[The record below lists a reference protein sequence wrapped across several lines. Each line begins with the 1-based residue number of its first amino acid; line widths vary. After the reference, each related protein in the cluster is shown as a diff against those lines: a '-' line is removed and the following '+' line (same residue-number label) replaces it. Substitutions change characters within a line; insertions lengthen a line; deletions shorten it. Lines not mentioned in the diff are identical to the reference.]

1 VTSSATNPGVA
12 AAPLT
17 VDVHIGP
24 GDRRQ
29 ALERDVLAGLTGTEK
44 RLPPVW
50 FYDERGS
57 LLFDEITRLPEYYP
71 TRAEREIL
79 RRHAP
84 EIVKQAG
91 VATLVELG
99 SGTSE
104 KTRLLLD
111 AMSEAGLLERFVPFD
126 VSEEVLT
133 AAAAE
138 IGSTYE
144 CAVHAVVGDFHRHL
158 GALPEAADGRLV
170 VFLGSTIGN
179 LDPGER
185 RRFLFDL
192 DTVMTV
198 DDHLLLGTDLVKDTG
213 RLVAAYDDAAGVTA
227 EFNLNVLSVLN
238 AELDGDLDPGRF
250 DHIARWNEDGSWI
263 EMRLRAR
270 EEHDA
275 HLGALA
281 LDVHFEEGEEL
292 HTEISAK
299 FRPEQVAE
307 ELHAAGFVVEQT
319 WTDPDDDFLLTLA
332 RPYC

>member
-1 VTSSATNPGVA
+1 VTAT
-12 AAPLT
+12 T
-17 VDVHIGP
+17 DQIEIEVHLPEG
-24 GDRRQ
+24 GTW
-29 ALERDVLAGLTGTEK
+29 AGLAEDVREGLSSPFKEI
-44 RLPPVW
+44 PPKY
-50 FYDERGS
+50 FYDDRGS
-57 LLFDEITRLPEYYP
+57 ELFERITELPEYYP

-79 RRHAP
+79 RLHAP

-179 LDPGER
+179 LDPGAR

-250 DHIARWNEDGSWI
+250 DHVARWNEDGSWI

-281 LDVHFEEGEEL
+281 LDVHFDEGEEL

-299 FRPEQVAE
+299 FRPEQVAD